1 MTYTPTGQ
9 GFLAES
15 EALQT
20 AANTHMPKQVSALD
34 GIKSLLTGRQV
45 PGDAFGKVAQS
56 QTVANS
62 HQTNVQDGAQ
72 RLRDAMKRLGD
83 WMTGVNDSDDQY
95 QQNDQNRAR
104 QTDDIARPVQVAQNT
119 GPTSQNG
126 YPVNPPR
133 GMRTVPGTNV
143 RLNVANG
150 DAGDVLIHV
159 ADEFNRRVQPLST
172 NAPDGEADDWGWA
185 NRNIRGSS
193 TTISNHAS
201 ATAIDL
207 NSGTHE
213 RGVHNTFTPAQV
225 DEIHNIVNES
235 NGTIRW
241 GGDYQHATIDEMHF
255 EIVGTPDQVAAYAQ
269 QLRNAQQ
276 HPAQ

>member
-9 GFLAES
+9 GFSAES

-34 GIKSLLTGRQV
+34 GIKSLLSGRQV
-45 PGDAFGKVAQS
+45 PGEAFAKVSGS
-56 QTVANS
+56 QTAS
-62 HQTNVQDGAQ
+62 SGHQTNVQDGVQ
-72 RLRDAMKRLGD
+72 RLRDAMRRLGD
-83 WMTGVNDSDDQY
+83 WMGGVNESDDAY
-95 QQNDQNRAR
+95 RQNDQNRAQ

-133 GMRTVPGTNV
+133 AMRTVPGTNV
-143 RLNVANG
+143 QLNVANG
-150 DAGDVLIHV
+150 DAGDVLMHV
-159 ADEFNRRVQPLST
+159 ADQFNQRVQPLSL
-172 NAPDGEADDWGWA
+172 NDPHGDADDWGWA

-225 DEIHNIVNES
+225 DEIHNIVNET
-235 NGTIRW
+235 GGVVRW

-255 EIVGTPDQVAAYAQ
+255 EIVGSPADVAAYAAR
-269 QLRNAQQ
+269 LRAAQQ
-276 HPAQ
+276 PAQ